1 MVRITLALYIIY
13 LLLISYI
20 NQYIFLSMKIFFVSK
35 KPTAYYTSSTNVC
48 HKAFDSVVGFIAS
61 LLQAHYKKKAYHLH
75 NTL

>member
-1 MVRITLALYIIY
+1 
-13 LLLISYI
+13 
-20 NQYIFLSMKIFFVSK
+20 MKIFFVSK